1 MGLLDDF
8 DAMPVDTIAKGLTS
22 MSVKKPIVLDALTLL
37 PHKEGASPIVLNQVC
52 ALSLLLLLL
61 LPPGLASPF
70 WCCFAFHTPTRLVP
84 SAFLLMLAPN
94 SESRQL

>member
-1 MGLLDDF
+1 MLLLLLTALLELDLGLLDDF

-52 ALSLLLLLL
+52 ALLLLLL
-61 LPPGLASPF
+61 LPGLASPVLF
-70 WCCFAFHTPTRLVP
+70 
-84 SAFLLMLAPN
+84 
-94 SESRQL
+94 